1 MRIFL
6 RFLLLG
12 TIIAASMLC
21 HIQAAAFQQQ
31 PDDHNDSAPTR
42 VGFVI
47 VTPTCVAPFGS
58 TCTGTPSGMVVFE
71 TFGLKRGD
79 ETTQAGIIPSG
90 LTTRALL
97 FVNTSPSLSR
107 DIGLAIANPGNTAA
121 NVTLGLTDQNGESV
135 GTKSITVSARQQT
148 PQFVTQLF
156 SALPSATNNLTGVLT
171 LSSDVPVAAVGLR
184 FRGANFSTLPLTNLS
199 PSASVPQIAT
209 RIGGPGAVVLPQ
221 YAIDGGWSSEIV
233 IMNTGSQLLQ
243 ANLAAF
249 KPDGSRFSLKERGIQ
264 TEDVFIIIQPG
275 QVATFAPRDS
285 NGNSRF

>member
-1 MRIFL
+1 
-6 RFLLLG
+6 
-12 TIIAASMLC
+12 
-21 HIQAAAFQQQ
+21 
-31 PDDHNDSAPTR
+31 
-42 VGFVI
+42 
-47 VTPTCVAPFGS
+47 
-58 TCTGTPSGMVVFE
+58 MVVFE